1 MKSLIINSQFQ
12 PFSMDEMLKPVLM
25 ADQEHK
31 AIDEGLAEL
40 GTNAATLEQALDA
53 QREQEAYN
61 LYHTYN
67 EDLKNQAGELAS
79 RGLDQSSRRNLLGM
93 KRRYGSDI
101 ATVQQAVKRRMEL
114 AQLQQDAKLRDST
127 MIFDTPASA
136 ISVDTIMRDPATTFR
151 SYSGNTLMQMSAAAA
166 SALSKE
172 MRDDPLKWESIL
184 GDQYYQALQRT
195 GFSKEAVLQA
205 IQNNERASKELMDI
219 KKSVFESSGIKDWN
233 NKEATDRAMEHINA
247 GLWNAVGTGKWDR
260 LQNQGYVKPGSGGG
274 NSYESVRALPFTR
287 VPKTRKGEGSY
298 TELNKDL
305 KTIEDLISGKASEKE
320 YHSTKVNI
328 KKTMWSPLAVTKL
341 FNYDGGLTSP
351 YSLPSDELSG
361 GTMTY
366 KDKVD
371 ELLETHGF
379 EEDTPETRQQL
390 REVLAKQRDASLIRE
405 TSNLITVEDNVK
417 FNENL
422 IKRVNYSLPSNP
434 NTLRDSETKKPITT
448 EEFLFLKNGAK
459 DLSVAVTLDGI
470 NIVGQVGKNK
480 QKSFLLDPE
489 AISAETITL
498 YDDKGRAI
506 IKNKLAHEFETI
518 KQMATLDDDSVFID
532 PITGEEKTNADIAS
546 EKLDALTNKIVIILG
561 DTPSKS
567 DLFGISKN

>member
-1 MKSLIINSQFQ
+1 MKNIIIDSKFQ
-12 PFSMDEMLKPVLM
+12 PFSMEEMLKPVLM

-31 AIDEGLAEL
+31 SIEEGLAEL

-53 QREQEAYN
+53 QREEEAYN
-61 LYHTYN
+61 LYHNYN
-67 EDLKNQAGELAS
+67 KDLKNYAGDLAA

-114 AQLQQDAKLRDST
+114 SQMQQEARLRDST
-127 MIFDTPASA
+127 MLFNTPASA
-136 ISVDTIMRDPATTFR
+136 ISVDTIMRDPATTF
-151 SYSGNTLMQMSAAAA
+151 SSFSGNTLMQMSAAAA

-172 MRDDPLKWESIL
+172 MENKPLKWESIL
-184 GDQYYQALQRT
+184 GEQYYQALQRT
-195 GFSKEAVLQA
+195 GFSKEEVLNA
-205 IQNNERASKELMDI
+205 IQNNEKASRELMNI
-219 KKSVFESSGIKDWN
+219 KESIFEASGIKDWN
-233 NKEATDRAMEHINA
+233 NKVAKDQAMEHINA

-260 LQNQGYVKPGSGGG
+260 LQNQAFDPTGSDDKE
-274 NSYESVRALPFTR
+274 YDLPPLPFTR
-287 VPKTRKGEGSY
+287 VAKTKKGEGSY
-298 TELNKDL
+298 TELDKALRTLNDL
-305 KTIEDLISGKASEKE
+305 DSGKASEKD

-328 KKTMWSPLAVTKL
+328 KKGMWSPLASTKL
-341 FNYDGGLTSP
+341 DNYDGGLTSP
-351 YSLPSDELSG
+351 YTLPTDEISG

-371 ELLETHGF
+371 ELLEAHGYK
-379 EEDTPETRQQL
+379 EDTPENRQQL
-390 REVLAKQRDASLIRE
+390 RETLAKQRDASLIRE

-422 IKRVNYSLPSNP
+422 VKRVNYALPSNP
-434 NTLRDSETKKPITT
+434 NALRDSDSKKPITT

-459 DLSVAVTLDGI
+459 ELSVAVTLDGI
-470 NIVGQVGKNK
+470 NVVGQVGKNK
-480 QKSFLLDPE
+480 QKSFLIDPE
-489 AISAETITL
+489 VISTETITF
-498 YDDKGRAI
+498 YDNKGRAI

-546 EKLDALTNKIVIILG
+546 EKLDELTNKIVIMLG
-561 DTPSKS
+561 DTPSKN
-567 DLFGISKN
+567 DLFGTSKN